1 MWSFETAAETWLNH
15 ECKAD
20 TRTLKSPL
28 FGLRFHDLRHHAIT
42 ELAESHA
49 SERTI
54 MAIAG
59 HVSPKMLD
67 HYSHVR
73 MQAKRQALD
82 SLSEKASVTS
92 KEAQSAMGYGTKNVT
107 NSKPER
113 VPFSQVIEKNG
124 GDDETR
130 TRDLCRD
137 RREVNHWHKQN
148 QQVRRA
154 VVGNRWLYRDSS
166 AHFVQ
171 RFVQRPL

>member
-1 MWSFETAAETWLNH
+1 
-15 ECKAD
+15 
-20 TRTLKSPL
+20 
-28 FGLRFHDLRHHAIT
+28 
-42 ELAESHA
+42 
-49 SERTI
+49 

-113 VPFSQVIEKNG
+113 VPFSQVKRMAG
-124 GDDETR
+124 TTR
-130 TRDLCRD
+130 LELATS
-137 RREVNHWHKQN
+137 
-148 QQVRRA
+148 A
-154 VVGNRWLYRDSS
+154 VTALRG
-166 AHFVQ
+166 
-171 RFVQRPL
+171 